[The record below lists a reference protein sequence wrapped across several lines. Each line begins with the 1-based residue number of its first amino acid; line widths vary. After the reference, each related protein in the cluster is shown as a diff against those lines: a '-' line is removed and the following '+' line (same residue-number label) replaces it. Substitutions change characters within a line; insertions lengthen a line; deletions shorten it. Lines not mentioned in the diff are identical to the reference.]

1 MLTNFPI
8 FSYIFLLQKSIFASS
23 FLYLTAESLNSIEK
37 RATASLAFVFV
48 LRMLGLFMLMPVLAL
63 YAQHLEHYSYIWVGI
78 AIGAYGCTQALFQI
92 PAGWLSD
99 RFGRK
104 PIIIIG
110 LVIFA
115 LGSLIAANATSL
127 YWVAIGRGIQGMG
140 AIAAAVLALAA
151 DLSRESQ
158 RTKVMAVI
166 GISIGMSFALA
177 MVLGPVLAGQ
187 FGLSGLFY
195 IIAAMAFVAIVIV
208 QWGVPN
214 PVNINNHNPK
224 VVKISGVKKVLADNR
239 LIKLDYGVFI
249 IHWIM
254 TATFIALPLQLL
266 EHQVMKDQHWAFYLP
281 VFILSFVV
289 LGPLMKINRKAPR
302 RANSIAISLLIL
314 GISMLALNFD
324 SLWLLGIGAW
334 MYFSG
339 FNFLEASMPSLLT
352 KLAPEQ
358 YKGSATGVYSTS
370 QFLGA
375 FMGGV
380 AGGMV
385 MQSYG
390 AFALYCLSILLLI
403 SLLVCWRKLIAND
416 KAVAA

>member
-1 MLTNFPI
+1 
-8 FSYIFLLQKSIFASS
+8 
-23 FLYLTAESLNSIEK
+23 
-37 RATASLAFVFV
+37 
-48 LRMLGLFMLMPVLAL
+48 MLGLFMLMPVLAL
-63 YAQHLEHYSYIWVGI
+63 YSQHLDHYSLVWVGI

-104 PIIIIG
+104 PIIISG

-115 LGSLIAANATSL
+115 LGSLIAANATSI

-195 IIAAMAFVAIVIV
+195 IIASMAIVAIFIV
-208 QWGVPN
+208 LWGVPT
-214 PVNINNHNPK
+214 PVNSDVKNSK
-224 VVKISGVKKVLADNR
+224 AVKISGIKKVLVDTK

-266 EHQVMKDQHWAFYLP
+266 DHQVLKEQHWMFYLP
-281 VFILSFVV
+281 VFFFSFAT
-289 LGPLMKINRKAPR
+289 LGPLMKMNRKAPR
-302 RANSIAISLLIL
+302 RASTVAISFLII
-314 GISMLALNFD
+314 GVSMLAINFE

-334 MYFSG
+334 LYFSG
-339 FNFLEASMPSLLT
+339 FNFLEASMPALLT

-358 YKGSATGVYSTS
+358 YKGSATGVYSMS

-380 AGGMV
+380 VGGVV
-385 MQSYG
+385 MQNYG
-390 AFALYCLSILLLI
+390 AFALYAVSISLLV
-403 SLLVCWRKLIAND
+403 SLLVCWRKLNVND
-416 KAVAA
+416 KTVAV